1 LPLGA
6 LGWGLL
12 SLPVQP
18 LATQALPTQAS
29 LTEALPTQAPAC
41 RRLVPD
47 SELVHPGTL
56 LMATNP
62 TLRPLQFVDS
72 SGTLRGMRIELG
84 NAIAQRLCLTPQYV
98 RMEFSAMI
106 PGLQIG
112 RWDMINTGIFWT
124 EQRSRSMQMV
134 NYELQAISISVPA
147 ANPLGVNKADDL
159 AGRAVGVEIG
169 GFEERKLRELSQT
182 LSHRGMAP
190 IDIRTFDN
198 FAAAFQAMSAGQTDA
213 TVSIDPTAAEY
224 ARAAG
229 VARVVSGL
237 YPTPVA
243 LAMRSRV
250 LSAAVVQVLNDMQKD
265 GSYQALMAR
274 YGVAPLA
281 GPFSVN
287 GPEVVDPGVKGSVE
301 EPQPT
306 PHDAMTSWSWR
317 GFFHYLVNGYLLM
330 GALTT
335 LWLTCAAIAGG
346 LCIGSVLAAM
356 RLREHSW
363 LTVPA
368 RLYIW
373 IFRGTPLLVQLI
385 VIYTG
390 LPQIGIK
397 FSVTGSA
404 LIGLVLNESA
414 YLAEIIR
421 GGILAVP
428 AGQSNA
434 GRALGM
440 SSAQVMTY
448 IVLPQ
453 ATRIIVPAIGNSVNG
468 MLKTTAVTSVIS
480 MEELL
485 RRTQLLIQD
494 RFMVLELFAVA
505 SLYYLLM
512 TSAWNLVQLHIE
524 RRFGRAHR
532 IAMGGAH

>member
-1 LPLGA
+1 MNLLLGA
-6 LGWGLL
+6 LGLGFFSL
-12 SLPVQP
+12 SAQALAAQA
-18 LATQALPTQAS
+18 LATQAPA
-29 LTEALPTQAPAC
+29 TQAPAC
-41 RRLVPD
+41 RSPVPD

-72 SGTLRGMRIELG
+72 SGTLQGMRIELG

-112 RWDMINTGIFWT
+112 RWDMINTVIFWT
-124 EQRSRSMQMV
+124 EQLAGAMQMV
-134 NYELQAISISVPA
+134 NYESQAISISVPV
-147 ANPLGVNKADDL
+147 ANPLKVANPDDL

-169 GFEERKLRELSQT
+169 GFEESKLRELSQS
-182 LSHRGMAP
+182 LRDRGMAP

-213 TVSIDPTAAEY
+213 TASIDPTAAEY
-224 ARAAG
+224 ARSGG

-243 LAMRSRV
+243 LAMRSPV
-250 LSAAVVQVLNDMQKD
+250 LSAAVVRVLNDMQRD
-265 GSYQALMAR
+265 GSFPALMAR
-274 YGVAPLA
+274 YGVAGLVGPLR
-281 GPFSVN
+281 VN
-287 GPEVVDPGVKGSVE
+287 GPDVNGPAAQSQAKPHGTLTGV
-301 EPQPT
+301 
-306 PHDAMTSWSWR
+306 WSWR
-317 GFFHYLVNGYLLM
+317 GFLHYLVNGYLLM

-346 LCIGSVLAAM
+346 LVLGALLAAS
-356 RLREHSW
+356 RLGTHRW
-363 LTVPA
+363 LSIPA
-368 RLYIW
+368 RFYIW

-404 LIGLVLNESA
+404 LIGLILNEGA

-421 GGILAVP
+421 GGIVAVP

-434 GRALGM
+434 ARALGM

-505 SLYYLLM
+505 SVYYLLM
-512 TSAWNLVQLHIE
+512 TSAWSLVQLRIE
-524 RRFGRAHR
+524 KRFGRAHR
-532 IAMGGAH
+532 MIAMGSAH

>member
-1 LPLGA
+1 
-6 LGWGLL
+6 
-12 SLPVQP
+12 
-18 LATQALPTQAS
+18 
-29 LTEALPTQAPAC
+29 
-41 RRLVPD
+41 
-47 SELVHPGTL
+47 
-56 LMATNP
+56 MATNP

-72 SGTLRGMRIELG
+72 SGELRGMRIELG

-106 PGLQIG
+106 PGLQVG

-124 EQRSRSMQMV
+124 EQRARTMQMV
-134 NYELQAISISVPA
+134 NYESQAISISVPA
-147 ANPLGVNKADDL
+147 ANPLKVAKPDDL

-169 GFEERKLRELSQT
+169 GFEESKLRELSRT
-182 LSHRGMAP
+182 LGRRGLAP

-213 TVSIDPTAAEY
+213 TVSIDSTAAEY
-224 ARAAG
+224 AGAGG

-243 LAMRSRV
+243 LAMKSRV
-250 LSAAVVQVLNDMQKD
+250 LSAALVQVLDDMQRD
-265 GSYQALMAR
+265 GSYQALMGR
-274 YGVAPLA
+274 YGVTPVT
-281 GPFSVN
+281 GPFSVH
-287 GPEVVDPGVKGSVE
+287 GPDLNRPDVKDRAAE
-301 EPQPT
+301 TQPKPPDAVT
-306 PHDAMTSWSWR
+306 PLWSWR
-317 GFFHYLVNGYLLM
+317 GFFHYLINGYLLM

-335 LWLTCAAIAGG
+335 LWLTCAAIVGG
-346 LCIGSVLAAM
+346 LCIGGVLAAL
-356 RLREHSW
+356 RLGRHRW
-363 LTVPA
+363 LSIPA

-373 IFRGTPLLVQLI
+373 MFRGTPLLVQLI

-404 LIGLVLNESA
+404 LIGLILNESA

-428 AGQSNA
+428 EGQSNA

-512 TSAWNLVQLHIE
+512 TSAWNLVQLRIE

-532 IAMGGAH
+532 MIAIGGAH